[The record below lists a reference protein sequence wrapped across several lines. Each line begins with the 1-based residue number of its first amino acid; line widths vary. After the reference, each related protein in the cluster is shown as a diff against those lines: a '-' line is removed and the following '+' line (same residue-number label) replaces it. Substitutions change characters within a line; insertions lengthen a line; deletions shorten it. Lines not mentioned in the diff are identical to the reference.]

1 MTQEEMQKALEAI
14 GKSGIT
20 VQGDLVLEK
29 KVEYEIGNVE
39 TGAIGI
45 QINNGNKKPT
55 EKVNDKDE
63 HDVEAATQ
71 AAMEYVGR
79 LKEMVAPAWA
89 DRYMD
94 LCEQIFAL
102 PQVRVNIAI
111 VGKQQGTT
119 FNRNMVANVVQMMLR
134 ENDIFLPTANP
145 SRMAE
150 KLENNKDH
158 SVKAA
163 LGAVPQDKQL
173 KEAVKAKI
181 KESKQAL

>member
-39 TGAIGI
+39 SGGIGI

-55 EKVNDKDE
+55 EKVNDKDD
-63 HDVEAATQ
+63 HDVESATS

-79 LKEMVAPAWA
+79 LKDMVTPAWA
-89 DRYMD
+89 DHYMD
-94 LCEQIFAL
+94 LFKKIFAL
-102 PQVRVNIAI
+102 PQVRVSIAI

-119 FNRNMVANVVQMMLR
+119 FNRNMVANILQMMLQ

-150 KLENNKDH
+150 ILENNKDH

-163 LGAVPQDKQL
+163 LGSVPQDKQL
-173 KEAVKAKI
+173 KEAVKTVI

>member
-39 TGAIGI
+39 SGGIGI
-45 QINNGNKKPT
+45 QISNGNNGNKRPT
-55 EKVNDKDE
+55 EKE

-79 LKEMVAPAWA
+79 LKEMVTPAWT
-89 DRYMD
+89 DRYLD
-94 LCEQIFAL
+94 LFKQIFAL

-119 FNRNMVANVVQMMLR
+119 FNRNMVANVVQMMLQ
-134 ENDIFLPTANP
+134 ENDIFLSTANP

-150 KLENNKDH
+150 ILENNKDH

-163 LGAVPQDKQL
+163 LGSVPQDKQL
-173 KEAVKAKI
+173 KDAVKTVI

>member
-1 MTQEEMQKALEAI
+1 MNNDELKELLSAMVSQAKQVNILTGNHAQAVYNE
-14 GKSGIT
+14 
-20 VQGDLVLEK
+20 VEK
-29 KVEYEIGNVE
+29 PAKTAG
-39 TGAIGI
+39 
-45 QINNGNKKPT
+45 
-55 EKVNDKDE
+55 KDE
-63 HDVEAATQ
+63 HDVEAATC

-79 LKEMVAPAWA
+79 LKEMVTPAWA
-89 DRYMD
+89 DHYLDMFKH
-94 LCEQIFAL
+94 IFAL
-102 PQVRVNIAI
+102 PQVRINIAV

-119 FNRNMVANVVQMMLR
+119 FNRNMVANVVQMMLQ

-173 KEAVKAKI
+173 KEAIKVAI

>member
-1 MTQEEMQKALEAI
+1 MNSNELKDFLSAVVSQAKQVNILTGDHAQAVYHEA
-14 GKSGIT
+14 
-20 VQGDLVLEK
+20 EK
-29 KVEYEIGNVE
+29 PAKH
-39 TGAIGI
+39 A
-45 QINNGNKKPT
+45 
-55 EKVNDKDE
+55 DKDE
-63 HDVEAATQ
+63 CDVEAATS

-89 DRYMD
+89 SRYMD
-94 LCEQIFAL
+94 LFKQIFAL
-102 PQVRVNIAI
+102 PQVRVNIAV
-111 VGKQQGTT
+111 VGKQQGTS
-119 FNRNMVANVVQMMLR
+119 FNRNMVANVVQMMLQ
-134 ENDIFLPTANP
+134 EQDIFLPTANP

-150 KLENNKDH
+150 KLEHNKDH

>member
-1 MTQEEMQKALEAI
+1 MNNDELKELLSAMVSQAKQVNILTGDHAQAVYNEA
-14 GKSGIT
+14 
-20 VQGDLVLEK
+20 EK
-29 KVEYEIGNVE
+29 PVKTAG
-39 TGAIGI
+39 
-45 QINNGNKKPT
+45 
-55 EKVNDKDE
+55 KDE

-79 LKEMVAPAWA
+79 LKEMVTPAWA

-102 PQVRVNIAI
+102 PQVRINIAV

-119 FNRNMVANVVQMMLR
+119 FNRNMVANVVQMMLL

>member
-1 MTQEEMQKALEAI
+1 MNNDELKELLSAMVSQAKQVNILTGDHAQAVYNEA
-14 GKSGIT
+14 
-20 VQGDLVLEK
+20 EK
-29 KVEYEIGNVE
+29 PVKTAG
-39 TGAIGI
+39 
-45 QINNGNKKPT
+45 
-55 EKVNDKDE
+55 KDE
-63 HDVEAATQ
+63 HDVEAATC

-79 LKEMVAPAWA
+79 LKEMVTPAWA
-89 DRYMD
+89 DHYLDMFKH
-94 LCEQIFAL
+94 IFAL
-102 PQVRVNIAI
+102 PQVRINIAV

-119 FNRNMVANVVQMMLR
+119 FNRNMVANVVQMMLQ

-173 KEAVKAKI
+173 KEAIKVAI

>member
-1 MTQEEMQKALEAI
+1 MSNDELKDLLSAVVSQAKQVNILTGDHAQAVYNEA
-14 GKSGIT
+14 
-20 VQGDLVLEK
+20 EK
-29 KVEYEIGNVE
+29 PAKH
-39 TGAIGI
+39 A
-45 QINNGNKKPT
+45 
-55 EKVNDKDE
+55 DKDE
-63 HDVEAATQ
+63 CDVEAATR

-79 LKEMVAPAWA
+79 LKEMVTPAWA
-89 DRYMD
+89 DHYLD
-94 LCEQIFAL
+94 LFKHIFAL

-119 FNRNMVANVVQMMLR
+119 FNRNMVANVVQMMLQ

-150 KLENNKDH
+150 TLEHNKDH

-173 KEAVKAKI
+173 KEAVKAVI
-181 KESKQAL
+181 KECKQAL